1 MDIKQLR
8 QFLLLSEYLHFGKA
22 SEACHVSPS
31 ALSRSIK
38 QLEEELGS
46 VLFERD
52 NRSVAMTP
60 AGRLFQGYARDAIA
74 QWDLISTTLMQQAG
88 ELHGQLSIYCSV
100 TASYSF
106 LFEILSRF
114 RIDYPKIEIKLH
126 TGDPEHAINRVIN
139 GEDDFAIAAKP
150 SNLPSALA
158 FKQIAISPLLF
169 IGPGDDTTESTAK
182 PTSLITADTPMILSE
197 EGIARKR
204 VDQWFRQHQIKP
216 LIYAQVAGNEAIVS
230 MVSLGFGV
238 GVVPQI
244 VLENSP
250 LADSV
255 TILSVTPE
263 LEPYEVGIVALNKKL
278 KNPLISAFWSQ
289 LQVL

>member
-1 MDIKQLR
+1 MDIKQLH
-8 QFLLLSEYLHFGKA
+8 QFLMLSECLHFGKA

-38 QLEEELGS
+38 QLEDELGAA
-46 VLFERD
+46 LFERD
-52 NRSVAMTP
+52 NRSVAMTT
-60 AGRLFQGYARDAIA
+60 AGQLFQSYARDALS
-74 QWDLISTTLMQQAG
+74 QWDLIRTTLMQQSG
-88 ELHGQLSIYCSV
+88 ELQGELSIYCSV

-114 RIDYPKIEIKLH
+114 RLDFPSIEIKLH
-126 TGDPEHAINRVIN
+126 TGDPEHAIPRVMS

-150 SNLPSALA
+150 NHLPNGLA

-169 IGPGDDTTESTAK
+169 IGPKDPLNGQDVPE
-182 PTSLITADTPMILSE
+182 ITAETPMILSE

-216 LIYAQVAGNEAIVS
+216 RIYAQVAGNEAIVS

-244 VLENSP
+244 VLQNSP
-250 LADSV
+250 LAGSV
-255 TILSVTPE
+255 SILPVEPE
-263 LEPYEVGIVALNKKL
+263 LEPYEVGIVTLNKKL

-289 LQVL
+289 LQSL

>member
-8 QFLLLSEYLHFGKA
+8 QFLILSECLHFGKA

-38 QLEEELGS
+38 QLEDELGTP
-46 VLFERD
+46 LFERD
-52 NRSVAMTP
+52 NRSVAMTG
-60 AGRLFQGYARDAIA
+60 AGMLFQSYARDALG
-74 QWDLISTTLMQQAG
+74 QWDLIRTTLMQQSG
-88 ELHGQLSIYCSV
+88 ELQGELSIYCSV

-114 RIDYPKIEIKLH
+114 RLDFPSIEIKLH
-126 TGDPEHAINRVIN
+126 TGDPEHAIPRVMS

-150 SNLPSALA
+150 SHLPNGLA

-169 IGPGDDTTESTAK
+169 IGPKDPGNGQSSTE
-182 PTSLITADTPMILSE
+182 ITAETPMILSE

-216 LIYAQVAGNEAIVS
+216 RIYAQVAGNEAIVS

-244 VLENSP
+244 VLQNSP
-250 LADSV
+250 LAGSV
-255 TILSVTPE
+255 TILPVEPE
-263 LEPYEVGIVALNKKL
+263 LEPYEVGIVTLNKKL

-289 LQVL
+289 LQAL